1 MQEDFFMA
9 TFTNQATLS
18 YNGIRVSSNIAT
30 GEMLEVLEISK
41 TASNATYVP
50 GDELT
55 YSVSL
60 INTGNTALSGITLTD
75 DLGGYTFGTA
85 GTVYPLSLADTAVIY
100 YVNGVLQPAP
110 AETAGPPMTVTGISI
125 PAGGNAVIIY
135 RANITEFAPL
145 EATGTV
151 TNTVSAG
158 TAPDTTATASE
169 TVTAAGVA
177 NLDIT
182 KSMSPT
188 VVSENDTITYT
199 FDITN
204 TGNTVADT
212 TVILSDTFDPV
223 LTDITVTMNGTP
235 LTAVTQYTYDTA
247 TGEFGTVAGV
257 ITVPA
262 AIFTQDPATGVITI
276 TPGKTTITVTGT
288 I

>member
-1 MQEDFFMA
+1 MA
-9 TFTNQATLS
+9 TFTNQATLT

-41 TASNATYVP
+41 TAASATYVP

-60 INTGNTALSGITLTD
+60 INTGATPLTGITITD

-85 GTVYPLSLADTAVIY
+85 GTVYPLALADNNVLY

-110 AETAGPPMTVTGISI
+110 TVTAGPPMTVTGINI
-125 PAGGNAVIIY
+125 PAGGNAIMVY
-135 RANITEFAPL
+135 RASITEFAPL
-145 EATGTV
+145 GATGSV

-158 TAPDTTATASE
+158 TAPDMTATATE
-169 TVTAAGVA
+169 TVSAASVA

-199 FDITN
+199 FDIAN
-204 TGNTVADT
+204 TGNTAADT
-212 TVILSDTFDPV
+212 TVVLSDTFEPV
-223 LTDITVTMNGTP
+223 LTDITVSLNGTA
-235 LTAVTQYTYDTA
+235 LTPTTQYTYNSSN
-247 TGEFGTVAGV
+247 GEFATVAGV

-262 AIFTQDPATGVITI
+262 ATFTQDTATGVVTV
-276 TPGKTTITVTGT
+276 TPGTTTLPVTG
-288 I
+288 II

>member
-1 MQEDFFMA
+1 MA

-41 TASNATYVP
+41 TAASATYVP
-50 GDELT
+50 ADELT

-60 INTGNTALSGITLTD
+60 INTGSTPLTGITLTD

-85 GTVYPLSLADTAVIY
+85 GTVYPLALVDTAVVY
-100 YVNGVLQPAP
+100 YVNGVLQPSP
-110 AETAGPPMTVTGISI
+110 AVTAGPPMTVTGISI

-145 EATGTV
+145 DTTGAV

-158 TAPDTTATASE
+158 TALDTTATASE
-169 TVTAAGVA
+169 TVSAASVA

-204 TGNTVADT
+204 TGNTAANT
-212 TVILSDTFDPV
+212 TVVLSDTFDPV
-223 LTDITVTMNGTP
+223 LTDITVTLNGSTLTP
-235 LTAVTQYTYDTA
+235 STQYTYDTS
-247 TGEFGTVAGV
+247 TGEFSTVAGV

-262 AIFTQDPATGVITI
+262 ATFTQDTATGVITI
-276 TPGKTTITVTGT
+276 TPGTTTVTVTGT

>member
-1 MQEDFFMA
+1 MA

-18 YNGIRVSSNIAT
+18 YNGITVSSNITT

-41 TASNATYVP
+41 TAAQETYVP

-55 YSVSL
+55 YTVSL
-60 INTGNTALSGITLTD
+60 VNTGGTALTGVTLTD
-75 DLGGYTFGTA
+75 DLGGYTFGTV
-85 GTVYPLSLADTAVIY
+85 GTVYPLSLTKETVLY
-100 YVNGVLQPAP
+100 FVNGVLQPTP
-110 AETAGPPMTVTGISI
+110 TVVAGPPMTISGINI
-125 PAGGNAVIIY
+125 PAGGNAVIVY
-135 RANITEFAPL
+135 HAVITEFAPL
-145 EATGTV
+145 TADSEV
-151 TNTVSAG
+151 TNTVTAG
-158 TAPDTTATASE
+158 TVSASD

-212 TVILSDTFDPV
+212 TVILSDTFNPV
-223 LTDITVTMNGTP
+223 LSGITVRLDGVQ
-235 LTAVTQYTYDTA
+235 LTEVTQYTYNEQ
-247 TGEFGTVAGV
+247 TGEFNTVVGV

-262 AIFTQDPATGVITI
+262 ATYSQDAATGVVAT
-276 TPGKTTITVTGT
+276 TPGKTTLTVTGT

>member
-1 MQEDFFMA
+1 MA
-9 TFTNQATLS
+9 TFTNQATLT

-41 TASNATYVP
+41 TAAGTTYVP
-50 GDELT
+50 ADELT

-60 INTGNTALSGITLTD
+60 INTGSTPLTGITLTD
-75 DLGGYTFGTA
+75 DLGGYTFGTV
-85 GTVYPLSLADTAVIY
+85 GTVYPLTLADTAVVY

-110 AETAGPPMTVTGISI
+110 TVSAGPPMTVSGINI

-135 RANITEFAPL
+135 RVNITEYAPL
-145 EATGTV
+145 DATGTV
-151 TNTVSAG
+151 TNTASAG
-158 TAPDTTATASE
+158 TVGDTTATASE
-169 TVTAAGVA
+169 TVSAASVA

-204 TGNTVADT
+204 TGNTAANT
-212 TVILSDTFDPV
+212 TVVLSDTFDPV
-223 LTDITVTMNGTP
+223 LTDITVALNGSP
-235 LTAVTQYTYDTA
+235 LTPSTQYTYDTS
-247 TGEFGTVAGV
+247 TGEFSTVAGV
-257 ITVPA
+257 ISVPA
-262 AIFTQDPATGVITI
+262 ATFTQDPTTGVIT
-276 TPGKTTITVTGT
+276 TNPGSTTVTVTGT

>member
-1 MQEDFFMA
+1 MA

-41 TASNATYVP
+41 TAASATYVP
-50 GDELT
+50 ADELT

-60 INTGNTALSGITLTD
+60 INTGSTALTGITLTD

-85 GTVYPLSLADTAVIY
+85 GTVYPLSLVDSTVIY
-100 YVNGVLQPAP
+100 YINGVLQPAP
-110 AETAGPPMTVTGISI
+110 TVTAGPPMTISGISI
-125 PAGGNAVIIY
+125 PAGGNAIIIY

-145 EATGTV
+145 VATGTV

-158 TAPDTTATASE
+158 TAPDMTATATE
-169 TVTAAGVA
+169 TVTAADVA

-204 TGNTVADT
+204 TGNTAADT
-212 TVILSDTFDPV
+212 TVVLSDTFDPV
-223 LTDITVTMNGTP
+223 LTGITVTLNGAP
-235 LTAVTQYTYDTA
+235 LTPATQYTYDTV
-247 TGEFGTVAGV
+247 TGEFSTVAGV

-262 AIFTQDPATGVITI
+262 ATFTQDPATGVV
-276 TPGKTTITVTGT
+276 TTIPGTTTVTVTG
-288 I
+288 II

>member
-110 AETAGPPMTVTGISI
+110 AVTAGPPMTVTGISI

>member
-1 MQEDFFMA
+1 MA
-9 TFTNQATLS
+9 TFTNQATLT
-18 YNGIRVSSNIAT
+18 YNGISISSNIAT

-41 TASNATYVP
+41 TAASATYVP

-60 INTGNTALSGITLTD
+60 INTGDTALNGITLTD
-75 DLGGYTFGTA
+75 DLGGYTYGTA
-85 GTVYPLSLADTAVIY
+85 GTVYPLALADNNVLY

-110 AETAGPPMTVTGISI
+110 TVTAGPPMTVTGINI

-145 EATGTV
+145 DATGTI
-151 TNTVSAG
+151 TNTVTAG
-158 TAPDTTATASE
+158 TAPDMTASATE
-169 TVTAAGVA
+169 TVSAADVA

-204 TGNTVADT
+204 TGNTLAAS
-212 TVILSDTFDPV
+212 TVVLSDTFDPILSDISV
-223 LTDITVTMNGTP
+223 TVNGATRTLNTD
-235 LTAVTQYTYDTA
+235 YTYNTA
-247 TGEFGTVAGV
+247 TGEFSTVAGV
-257 ITVPA
+257 LSVPA
-262 AIFTQDPATGVITI
+262 ATFTQDPATGIITV
-276 TPGKTTITVTGT
+276 TPGTTTVTVTGT

>member
-1 MQEDFFMA
+1 MA
-9 TFTNQATLS
+9 TFTNQATLT

-41 TASNATYVP
+41 TAASDTYVP
-50 GDELT
+50 ADELT

-60 INTGNTALSGITLTD
+60 INTGSTPLTGITLTD
-75 DLGGYTFGTA
+75 DLGGYTFGTV
-85 GTVYPLSLADTAVIY
+85 GTVYPLTLADTAVVY

-110 AETAGPPMTVTGISI
+110 TVSAGPPMTVSGINI

-135 RANITEFAPL
+135 RVNITEYAPL
-145 EATGTV
+145 DATGTV
-151 TNTVSAG
+151 TNTASAG
-158 TAPDTTATASE
+158 TVGDTTATASE
-169 TVTAAGVA
+169 TVSAASVA

-204 TGNTVADT
+204 TGNTAANT
-212 TVILSDTFDPV
+212 TVVLSDTFDPV
-223 LTDITVTMNGTP
+223 LTGITVTLNGAP
-235 LTAVTQYTYDTA
+235 LTPTTQYTYDTS
-247 TGEFGTVAGV
+247 TGEFSTVAGV
-257 ITVPA
+257 ISVPA
-262 AIFTQDPATGVITI
+262 ATFSQDPATGVIT
-276 TPGKTTITVTGT
+276 TAPGTATVTVSGT

>member
-1 MQEDFFMA
+1 MA
-9 TFTNQATLS
+9 TFTNQATLT
-18 YNGIRVSSNIAT
+18 YNGISINSNIAT

-41 TASNATYVP
+41 TAAEATYVP
-50 GDELT
+50 GDEMT

-60 INTGNTALSGITLTD
+60 INTGSTALSGITLTD

-85 GTVYPLSLADTAVIY
+85 GTVYPLSLVDGTVIY

-110 AETAGPPMTVTGISI
+110 VVTAGPPMTVSGISI
-125 PAGGNAVIIY
+125 PAGGDAVIIY

-145 EATGTV
+145 EAGGTV

-158 TAPDTTATASE
+158 TAPDTTSTASE
-169 TVTAAGVA
+169 TVTAAAVA

-182 KSMSPT
+182 KSISPT

-204 TGNTVADT
+204 TGNTAADA
-212 TVILSDTFDPV
+212 TVVLSDTFEPV
-223 LTDITVTMNGTP
+223 LTDITVSVNGAART
-235 LTAVTQYTYDTA
+235 LNTDYTYNTA
-247 TGEFGTVAGV
+247 SGEFSTVEGV
-257 ITVPA
+257 LTVPA
-262 AIFTQDPATGVITI
+262 ATFTQDPATGI
-276 TPGKTTITVTGT
+276 ITVTPGSTVVTVMGT

>member
-1 MQEDFFMA
+1 MA
-9 TFTNQATLS
+9 TFTNQATLT
-18 YNGIRVSSNIAT
+18 YNGITLTSNIAT

-41 TASNATYVP
+41 TAASATYVP

-60 INTGNTALSGITLTD
+60 INTGTTALTGITLTD

-85 GTVYPLSLADTAVIY
+85 GTVYPLNLADNNVLY

-110 AETAGPPMTVTGISI
+110 TVTAGPPMSITGINI
-125 PAGGNAVIIY
+125 PAGGNAVIVY

-145 EATGTV
+145 NSTGTV

-158 TAPDTTATASE
+158 TAPDTTASASE
-169 TVTAAGVA
+169 TITAADVA

-204 TGNTVADT
+204 TGNTAANT
-212 TVILSDTFDPV
+212 TVVLSDTFDPV
-223 LTDITVTMNGTP
+223 LTGITVTLNGSP
-235 LTAVTQYTYDTA
+235 LTPSTQYTYDTS
-247 TGEFGTVAGV
+247 TGEFSTVAGV
-257 ITVPA
+257 ISVPA
-262 AIFTQDPATGVITI
+262 ATFTQDPATGVITV
-276 TPGKTTITVTGT
+276 TPGTATVTVTGT

>member
-1 MQEDFFMA
+1 MA

-110 AETAGPPMTVTGISI
+110 AVTAGPPMTVTGISI